1 VQTTARELPEPSVF
15 AHEIL
20 NANPYAFLDDAP
32 LEERRTRAVT
42 VRRGLPAAVV
52 ERIGGLDPEAVA
64 AVVAESEP
72 EARDPDELHDLL
84 LDAGAL
90 PEATGRARGFGDLFE
105 ALVEARRAARL
116 DGDPVLWVAAER
128 RSLAALVWPSRR
140 FVPDVVEPPARRPP
154 VWTDRDTALVEIVRG
169 HLAALGPTTAE
180 RIAAP
185 FGLPPSDVEAALA
198 QIELAGAV
206 LRGRF
211 LPDLGEGVQW
221 CERRLLAR
229 INRRMLD
236 GLRREIEPVTAA
248 DFLRFLFGWQNVRPG
263 TQLHGQPGL
272 ARVIAQ
278 LQGFEAAA
286 GAWERALLPSRLVGY
301 DSAWLDALCLSG
313 GAAWGRLAA
322 RPAGGTPSR
331 AAPIALCRRADLPWL
346 LVPESV
352 EPKEKTQFDETA
364 LGAPARDV
372 LAHLTGR
379 GASFLDEIISGTR
392 RLRTEVEDAL
402 GELVSA
408 GRVTGDGFSG
418 LRALISA
425 TQTRGGARA
434 RWHARW
440 SRRTGGPIGAG
451 RWSILRHESA
461 PDEESRHE
469 ALARQYIRRYGV
481 VFRDV
486 LAREVHAPA
495 WRDLVRVYRRMEM
508 SGELRGGRLVGGFVG
523 EQFAAPEAVEALR
536 ATRREERR
544 GETIR
549 LSACDPLNLV
559 GIVTPG
565 PRVQATLANS
575 VVYVDGVP
583 QTATSGGAEGVRTP
597 AWMAAA
603 STL

>member
-1 VQTTARELPEPSVF
+1 MSL
-15 AHEIL
+15 
-20 NANPYAFLDDAP
+20 
-32 LEERRTRAVT
+32 
-42 VRRGLPAAVV
+42 RRGLPAAIV
-52 ERIGGLDPEAVA
+52 ERIGGLDPEAVES
-64 AVVAESEP
+64 VLAESQV

-90 PEATGRARGFGDLFE
+90 PEAMGRARGFGDFFE
-105 ALVEARRAARL
+105 ALVAARRAARL
-116 DGDPVLWVAAER
+116 EGVPVLWVAAER
-128 RSLAALVWPSRR
+128 RSLAALVWPAHR
-140 FVPDVVEPPARRPP
+140 FVPDVVEPPARRVPP
-154 VWTDRDTALVEIVRG
+154 WSDAESALVEIVRG
-169 HLAALGPTTAE
+169 HLGFYGPTTAE

-185 FGLPPSDVEAALA
+185 LGVRPSDVEAALA
-198 QIELAGAV
+198 QLELAGGV

-211 LPDLGEGVQW
+211 LPSLGEETQW

-278 LQGFEAAA
+278 LQGYEAAA
-286 GAWERALLPSRLVGY
+286 GAWERAILPARLVGY
-301 DSAWLDALCLSG
+301 DSGWLDALCLSG
-313 GAAWGRLAA
+313 AVAWGRLAA

-346 LVPESV
+346 LVPEA
-352 EPKEKTQFDETA
+352 ETERFDETA
-364 LGAPARDV
+364 LSAPARDV
-372 LAHLTGR
+372 LTQLNSR
-379 GASFLDEIISGTR
+379 GASFLDEIIGGTR

-434 RWHARW
+434 RWHSRW
-440 SRRTGGPIGAG
+440 TRRTGGPVGAG
-451 RWSILRHESA
+451 RWSILRGDPQGSRAPRDGLHWAEPSSA
-461 PDEESRHE
+461 HAIGGGDTAGTEEARHE
-469 ALARQYIRRYGV
+469 ALARQYIKRYGV
-481 VFRDV
+481 VFRDL
-486 LAREVHAPA
+486 LAREAHAPA
-495 WRDLVRVYRRMEM
+495 WRDLVRIYRRMEM

-523 EQFAAPEAVEALR
+523 EQFAAPDAVDALR
-536 ATRREERR
+536 ATRRDEKR
-544 GETIR
+544 GEIVR

-565 PRVQATLANS
+565 QRVQAIQTNT
-575 VVYVDGVP
+575 VTYIDGVP
-583 QTATSGGAEGVRTP
+583 QLPRTAESEPQRRVG
-597 AWMAAA
+597 WSA
-603 STL
+603 SANVA